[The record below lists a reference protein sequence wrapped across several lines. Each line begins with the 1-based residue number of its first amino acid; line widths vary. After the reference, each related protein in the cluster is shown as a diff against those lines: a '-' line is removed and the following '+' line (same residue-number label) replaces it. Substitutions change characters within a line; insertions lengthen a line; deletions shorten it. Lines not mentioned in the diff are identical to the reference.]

1 MVAGLSWSCSGDKLY
16 ILTTPINKCSYLS
29 DIWLLTWTLASIKEG
44 LMLFERVNTG
54 NEAVGNPM
62 LWFVKSLPVQSFLC
76 LAGEVVVVEGCPHLL
91 GCCAAEVFA
100 ATFLW
105 DSVEHSS
112 WDFPDVP
119 RAHASL
125 TSPLVTSSA
134 LHSAHPICDDAL
146 VEALWSINK
155 YDSKLCTFC
164 TIV

>member
-1 MVAGLSWSCSGDKLY
+1 MTSGL
-16 ILTTPINKCSYLS
+16 
-29 DIWLLTWTLASIKEG
+29 WLLTRALGTIKEG
-44 LMLFERVNTG
+44 GMLFVRVNIA

-134 LHSAHPICDDAL
+134 LLSAHLICDDAI
-146 VEALWSINK
+146 VEALWSVNK
-155 YDSKLCTFC
+155 YDGKLCYLC
-164 TIV
+164 KNI